1 MTTRAPI
8 DLQITVPPPTSEP
21 STFEPTR
28 LPPDLPDA
36 DCESGI
42 ATIPLAQEPH
52 RPAWQPDIPDH
63 YLHLSPAELTD
74 RIHRARR
81 LLGDRLVILG
91 HHYQRDDVIQFA
103 DFRGDSFK
111 LCREAAARQDA
122 EFILF
127 CGVHFM
133 AEGADIL
140 TRPDQTVILPN
151 LAAGC
156 SMADMADPDD
166 VYAAWDDLNELS
178 TPGAAGVNNN
188 GVSTIPIT
196 YMNSAASLKAFVG
209 RNGGTVCTSSNATAA
224 LRWALDRGERVF
236 FFPDQHLGRNAAKKL
251 GIDVATETAIW
262 NPRKRLGG
270 LAPGQIARAKVL
282 LWQGHCSVHIRFK
295 VDQIAKARADHPG
308 VRVIVH
314 PECTQ
319 AVVDAADA
327 DGSTEQI
334 IRDVKDGP
342 PGTYAI
348 GTEINLVHRLAQEVK
363 ADGKHVFC
371 LDPVVCPCSTMYRI
385 HPAYLAWVTE
395 SLVEG
400 RVVNPIRVDDETRAQ
415 ALVALERMLAI
426 T

>member
-1 MTTRAPI
+1 MTTRTLTEAKS
-8 DLQITVPPPTSEP
+8 DFL
-21 STFEPTR
+21 PTR
-28 LPPDLPDA
+28 LPPNLPDT
-36 DCESGI
+36 DCETGI
-42 ATIPLAQEPH
+42 DTIPLAKEAH
-52 RPAWQPDIPDH
+52 LPAWQPDIPTH
-63 YLHLSPAELTD
+63 YLNMAPAELTE
-74 RIHRARR
+74 RIHRARHT
-81 LLGDRLVILG
+81 LGDRLVILG

-111 LCREAAARQDA
+111 LCREAAARHDT
-122 EFILF
+122 EFVVF

-166 VYAAWDDLNELS
+166 VYAAWNDLAE
-178 TPGAAGVNNN
+178 AGVTTR
-188 GVSTIPIT
+188 TIPIT

-236 FFPDQHLGRNAAKKL
+236 FFPDQHLGRNTAKKL
-251 GIDVATETAIW
+251 CIDVDTETAVW
-262 NPRKRLGG
+262 NPRKRMGG
-270 LAPGQIARAKVL
+270 LTVDQIARAKVL

-295 VDQIAKARADHPG
+295 VAQIEKARTDHPG
-308 VRVIVH
+308 VRVVVH

-319 AVVDAADA
+319 AVVDAADV

-334 IRDVKDGP
+334 IRYVKDGP
-342 PGTYAI
+342 PGVYAI
-348 GTEINLVHRLAQEVK
+348 GTEINLVHRLAEEV
-363 ADGKHVFC
+363 ATDGKHVFC

-395 SLVEG
+395 SIVDG
-400 RVVNPIRVDDETRAQ
+400 QVVNPIRVDNETRAQ